1 MQGARVAQPQSGG
14 RRAGVLQP
22 GGCAA
27 AGGEPGR
34 EPRQGEGAKRT
45 PSQV

>member
-1 MQGARVAQPQSGG
+1 MRGARVAQPQSGG

-27 AGGEPGR
+27 ARGGAR
-34 EPRQGEGAKRT
+34 EGARAG
-45 PSQV
+45 